1 MKTIIL
7 HNGENLKNEKV
18 IYIYI
23 YIYIILMF
31 KMMPTNKHIS
41 SLSFYV
47 SL

>member
-18 IYIYI
+18 IYI